1 MATVDDAH
9 KQRWNAVKTGITYV
23 PTNGIPT
30 AWRQHPEWGSPL
42 GPEIG
47 IEGGGVAQAFTGGV
61 VKWTPDRGAEL
72 VTE

>member
-9 KQRWNAVKTGITYV
+9 KTRWNAVKTGIVYI
-23 PTNGIPT
+23 PQNGIPT

-47 IEGGGVAQAFTGGV
+47 RASCRKECERLCRSR
-61 VKWTPDRGAEL
+61 WSPYH
-72 VTE
+72 